1 MKYTQQQALRLR
13 KWADLL
19 AYMIAVSNKDRGMR
33 VVTRYRLFIERLNRE
48 RWNA

>member
-1 MKYTQQQALRLR
+1 MKYTQQQTLRLR

-19 AYMIAVSNKDRGMR
+19 AYMIAVSNKDRGMH
-33 VVTRYRLFIERLNRE
+33 VVHGYRKFIERLTRE